1 MIHSKITAFVL
12 SSGRSK
18 YLEEALKSISRN
30 SRKPDCV
37 VVVHDATNP
46 IIVPS
51 DVRIIRTTPPESGH
65 WVFAFRR
72 ALQFLNESSQMFFV
86 MHDDDILMPNYIEAL
101 SSYLINNK
109 ELQAV
114 SCSLESIN
122 AEGKR
127 ISGPE
132 FLFKTKCFPNKD
144 SVLEHYVTS
153 CIPFPAAFYRN
164 LGFSYASLIQPQF
177 GSFADGLFF
186 AELARFGAIEII
198 PDAFYQYRRHAGQ
211 MSGLQ
216 STKAEFQFLREILER
231 ITPAKR
237 QKLRLI
243 AEERATLA
251 SLNDI
256 HKSKNLDALYE
267 MYRAGLRVSWRAAL
281 RKPKLLARAIIQIS
295 SHPSGWKR
303 TEASA
308 ILDRATFSQKG
319 LSIICF
325 SKDRPMQLQSLLES
339 LKMNTPKDNKIQ
351 VIYRA
356 TSEPMTKAY
365 LHLIRKNLKI
375 RFLKDGDFK
384 KQVKQ
389 AVDKAKAYVAFAT
402 DDSLILQPFA
412 LEAVLEDP
420 RVICF
425 SLRLGLNTKRCYTSH
440 RDMPL
445 PKMFC
450 NEKCILWSWKK
461 AKDDFA
467 YPMSLDGHIFRKNDL
482 IRWLQGIEYQNP
494 NELEDA
500 LSKIIQKTKV
510 VQKVPQWMAAYRSSR
525 YVSIP
530 INRVQTRFENRAGNK
545 PRYGTKVLL
554 RRFSRGDR
562 IDINKTIC
570 VPPDSPHQEYNL
582 RFVSNR
588 DRK

>member
-1 MIHSKITAFVL
+1 
-12 SSGRSK
+12 
-18 YLEEALKSISRN
+18 
-30 SRKPDCV
+30 
-37 VVVHDATNP
+37 
-46 IIVPS
+46 
-51 DVRIIRTTPPESGH
+51 
-65 WVFAFRR
+65 
-72 ALQFLNESSQMFFV
+72 
-86 MHDDDILMPNYIEAL
+86 
-101 SSYLINNK
+101 
-109 ELQAV
+109 
-114 SCSLESIN
+114 
-122 AEGKR
+122 
-127 ISGPE
+127 
-132 FLFKTKCFPNKD
+132 
-144 SVLEHYVTS
+144 
-153 CIPFPAAFYRN
+153 
-164 LGFSYASLIQPQF
+164 
-177 GSFADGLFF
+177 
-186 AELARFGAIEII
+186 
-198 PDAFYQYRRHAGQ
+198 
-211 MSGLQ
+211 
-216 STKAEFQFLREILER
+216 
-231 ITPAKR
+231 
-237 QKLRLI
+237 
-243 AEERATLA
+243 
-251 SLNDI
+251 
-256 HKSKNLDALYE
+256 
-267 MYRAGLRVSWRAAL
+267 
-281 RKPKLLARAIIQIS
+281 
-295 SHPSGWKR
+295 
-303 TEASA
+303 
-308 ILDRATFSQKG
+308 
-319 LSIICF
+319 
-325 SKDRPMQLQSLLES
+325 
-339 LKMNTPKDNKIQ
+339 
-351 VIYRA
+351 
-356 TSEPMTKAY
+356 
-365 LHLIRKNLKI
+365 
-375 RFLKDGDFK
+375 
-384 KQVKQ
+384 VKQ